1 MKKYVYS
8 LSVALLWG
16 LLMVFSNRVLAQMPM
31 RVETEHYTAIT
42 FSVAQTGEVWVLV
55 EKQRGKPFRLNIS
68 DAEGKKLL
76 VKELSR
82 QETKSF
88 ISLNLNHLVD
98 GTYFLE
104 LSDEKTPIQQVIRK
118 GKAITEVM
126 QTVQGDGLISLE

>member
-1 MKKYVYS
+1 MKKYVYL

-16 LLMVFSNRVLAQMPM
+16 LLTAVTNPVSAQMPM

-55 EKQRGKPFRLNIS
+55 EKQRGKPFRLHVS
-68 DAEGKKLL
+68 DNEGKKLMA
-76 VKELSR
+76 KELSR

-88 ISLNLNHLVD
+88 ISLNLNHLAD
-98 GTYFLE
+98 GTYLLE

-126 QTVQGDGLISLE
+126 QTVQGGELISLE

>member
-1 MKKYVYS
+1 MKKYVYL

-16 LLMVFSNRVLAQMPM
+16 LLTAVTNPVSAQMPM

-55 EKQRGKPFRLNIS
+55 EKQRGKPFRLHVS
-68 DAEGKKLL
+68 DNEGKKLMA
-76 VKELSR
+76 KELSR
-82 QETKSF
+82 QKTKSF
-88 ISLNLNHLVD
+88 ISLNLNHLAD
-98 GTYFLE
+98 GTYLLE

-126 QTVQGDGLISLE
+126 QTVQGGELISLE

>member
-1 MKKYVYS
+1 
-8 LSVALLWG
+8 
-16 LLMVFSNRVLAQMPM
+16 MVFSNRVLAQMPM

>member
-1 MKKYVYS
+1 MKKYVYL

-16 LLMVFSNRVLAQMPM
+16 LLTVLPNRVLAQMPM
-31 RVETEHYTAIT
+31 RVETENYTAT
-42 FSVAQTGEVWVLV
+42 TLSVAQTGEVWVLV
-55 EKQRGKPFRLNIS
+55 EKQRGKPFRLHVT
-68 DAEGKKLL
+68 DTEGKKLIA
-76 VKELSR
+76 KELSR

-98 GTYFLE
+98 GTYILE

-126 QTVQGDGLISLE
+126 QTVQEGGLICLK